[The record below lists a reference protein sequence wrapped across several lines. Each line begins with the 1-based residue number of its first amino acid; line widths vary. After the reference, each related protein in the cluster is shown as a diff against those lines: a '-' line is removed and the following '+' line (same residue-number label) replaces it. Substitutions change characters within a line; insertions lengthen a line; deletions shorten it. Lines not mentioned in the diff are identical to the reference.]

1 MGTISVLLADDHAVV
16 RQGLRMLLQ
25 TESGIEIVG
34 EAENGTQAVALAEE
48 LRPEVVLMDVAMPMM
63 NGAQAS
69 RQIRRASPSSRI
81 LVLSSYSDDRIVDQ
95 LLEAGV
101 SGFLVKGAAASDLIK
116 AIREVTA
123 GNQYFSP
130 EISRRLAHRRQL
142 AAQRKRRSS
151 SPSRLSKRESEVL
164 QLIADGHSNK
174 QMAAALHISIK
185 TVEKHRQRVMQKL
198 GLHET
203 ASLTR
208 YALSQG
214 IPEADPVLTSE

>member
-25 TESGIEIVG
+25 TEPGIEIVG
-34 EAENGTQAVALAEE
+34 EAENGSEAVALVEE
-48 LRPEVVLMDVAMPMM
+48 QKPSVVLMDVAMPLL

-69 RQIRRASPSSRI
+69 RQIRRASPDTRI

-95 LLEAGV
+95 LVDAGV
-101 SGFLVKGAAASDLIK
+101 SGYLVKGAAATDLIK
-116 AIREVTA
+116 AIREVSS

-130 EISRRLAHRRQL
+130 EIARRLSHRRQL
-142 AAQRKRRSS
+142 SAQRKRRSA
-151 SPSRLSKRESEVL
+151 SPSRLSKREGEVL
-164 QLIADGHSNK
+164 QLIADGFSNK
-174 QMAAALHISIK
+174 QMASELGISIK

-214 IPEADPVLTSE
+214 IPETESYATVK

>member
-25 TESGIEIVG
+25 TESGIDIVG
-34 EAENGTQAVALAEE
+34 EAETGTEAIDLADE
-48 LRPEVVLMDVAMPMM
+48 LKPAVVLMDVAMPTM
-63 NGAQAS
+63 NGAEAS
-69 RQIRRASPSSRI
+69 RQIRRVSPGTRI

-101 SGFLVKGAAASDLIK
+101 NGYLVKGAAASDLIK

-130 EISRRLAHRRQL
+130 EIARRLSHRRQL
-142 AAQRKRRSS
+142 SAQRKRRSA
-151 SPSRLSKRESEVL
+151 SPSRLSKRESEVP
-164 QLIADGHSNK
+164 QLIADGYSNK
-174 QMAAALHISIK
+174 QMAAALKISIK

-214 IPEADPVLTSE
+214 IPEPEPIEK